1 MKLTQEGIDLIAKVR
16 DRMYES
22 ECRGAESFICW
33 NLVFEASGNRKVD
46 TRSLPDRMDEV
57 GGICCK
63 IWHAIGDALDGT
75 GIMETYIY
83 REFAKVGAKIT
94 SQKSYELAKLARLA
108 WLDRIIETGEI
119 K

>member
-16 DRMYES
+16 DQMYES

-33 NLVFEASGNRKVD
+33 NLVFEASGDRKVD
-46 TRSLPDRMDEV
+46 KRSLMDRMEEV
-57 GGICCK
+57 GGVCRE
-63 IWHAIGDALDGT
+63 IWQAIGDALDGM
-75 GIMETYIY
+75 GIMESYVA
-83 REFAKVGAKIT
+83 REFAKVGTKIG
-94 SQKSYELAKLARLA
+94 SQKSYDFAKLARLA